1 MSQLE
6 LLQNLSHLIDMGN
19 GNNTMAVVQYN
30 LFLIFLKVLTCHLSL
45 REQKHCGDLGL
56 AFAHFS
62 ALIHFDFETH
72 SSRNYVPLQLKC
84 KNNII
89 IKLA

>member
-19 GNNTMAVVQYN
+19 GNNTMAIVQYN

-45 REQKHCGDLGL
+45 GEQKHCGDLWPAL
-56 AFAHFS
+56 AHFS
-62 ALIHFDFETH
+62 ALIQFDFETH

-84 KNNII
+84 KKNI
-89 IKLA
+89 IKLV